1 MKVLVLGATGH
12 IGNAIVRELLS
23 RKQYSVTCTG
33 RRREMPPVLR
43 GLPVRYVSGNHDEP
57 GQIEA
62 WIAGHELVVDAA
74 APYPV
79 SLFDQSGNAGYSS
92 IDSAIER
99 TQALIEAALQNN
111 ATLAYV
117 SSFTTLK
124 QKPNGVEQWPAR
136 LARELHPY
144 FAIKQTIEDQII
156 DAAQWGLRAVIVNPT
171 LCLGPWDTRD
181 RRLTLI
187 PLLLSGEIPGSVAH
201 NLNVIDVREVAAG
214 LVSAARSYRYAMPML
229 FSGHNISAQ
238 ALFRWICELG
248 GVPPPR
254 LTAPMAIA
262 AFGSFWLERLYG
274 MTGLQPPISSL
285 APLLMYQ
292 HEWMPPAAALR
303 DLNVTVRPL
312 YETLLDSIEWY
323 RSIGYC

>member
-1 MKVLVLGATGH
+1 MKVVVLGATGH

-33 RRREMPPVLR
+33 RRREIPPVLR
-43 GLPVRYVSGNHDEP
+43 GLPVRYVPGDYNQP
-57 GQIEA
+57 GQIED

-79 SLFDQSGNAGYSS
+79 NLFDQPGDTNYRS
-92 IDSAIER
+92 IDNALDR
-99 TQALIEAALQNN
+99 TEALIRAALQNN

-124 QKPNGVEQWPAR
+124 RRTNGLEQWPAR

-144 FAIKQTIEDQII
+144 FAIKQIVEDRII
-156 DAAQWGLRAVIVNPT
+156 DATHWGLRAVIVNPT

-214 LVSAARSYRYAMPML
+214 LVSAVQSLRYATPML

-254 LTAPMAIA
+254 LTAPTPLA
-262 AFGSFWLERLYG
+262 AFGSLWLESLFE
-274 MTGLQPPISSL
+274 MTGLRPPFSSL
-285 APLLMYQ
+285 APILIYQ
-292 HEWMPPAAALR
+292 HEWMPPATALR
-303 DLNVTVRPL
+303 DLGVMVRPL
-312 YETLLDSIEWY
+312 FETLLNSIEWY
-323 RSIGYC
+323 RNIGYC